1 MSANRPRKP
10 IRHDDR
16 VLELLAILQLGL
28 CGRCGRACYATR
40 RTARRAARIGAPGA
54 RLRAYRCGYRC
65 DGAWHLT
72 SPPHRPQHIT
82 APVTLVQ
89 DPQAD
94 GAGLDRRGA
103 VERAYRCSGPGQS
116 DGPHL
121 AAHAS
126 GRRSGP
132 DPLVDAPSS
141 PPAPTCMTCGG
152 GR

>member
-1 MSANRPRKP
+1 MTPKRPRNP
-10 IRHDDR
+10 TRYDR

-40 RTARRAARIGAPGA
+40 RTARHAARIAAPGA
-54 RLRAYRCGYRC
+54 RLRAYRCGYRG

-72 SPPHRPQHIT
+72 SPPHRPQHINP
-82 APVTLVQ
+82 PVTLVQ
-89 DPQAD
+89 GLCAG

-103 VERAYRCSGPGQS
+103 GERAYRCSGPGQS
-116 DGPHL
+116 DGPHP
-121 AAHAS
+121 AAHSS

-132 DPLVDAPSS
+132 DPLADAPST
-141 PPAPTCMTCGG
+141 PPALTRTACGG